1 MVGAASPLHSRLL
14 RANRR
19 RWLPQDEGRDGCGA
33 GIRCVPLLRAK
44 LKQCSL
50 GRAHQ
55 AGLGVAPRHVGY
67 RDPTQWVGMEC
78 FDARYM
84 EAIARSVPEL
94 AALREAAAFS
104 QKASD

>member
-1 MVGAASPLHSRLL
+1 M
-14 RANRR
+14 
-19 RWLPQDEGRDGCGA
+19 
-33 GIRCVPLLRAK
+33 
-44 LKQCSL
+44 
-50 GRAHQ
+50 
-55 AGLGVAPRHVGY
+55 APRHVGY

-104 QKASD
+104 QKAND